1 MARKAKT
8 ENSTSESEQQASET
22 NLLALTTD
30 IVASYLRHN
39 QVPSSELPMVIRKI
53 FGSLSEMAGGAGV
66 AAADTPEPAVPVK
79 KSINDDFIICLE
91 DGKKLRT
98 LKRYL
103 KTHYNLSPEAYRARW
118 QLPREYPMVAPSYA
132 RLRSAFAKKIGL
144 GRVPAGRP
152 RRAKTAG

>member
-1 MARKAKT
+1 MSRKAKT
-8 ENSTSESEQQASET
+8 EKTKEENEQTSSDT
-22 NLLALTTD
+22 HLLALTTD

-39 QVPSSELPMVIRKI
+39 QVPSSELPGVVRKI
-53 FGSLSEMAGGAGV
+53 FSSLAEMSGQSGV
-66 AAADTPEPAVPVK
+66 AAMDTAAPAVPVK
-79 KSINDDFIICLE
+79 KSVNDDFIICLE

-103 KTHYNLSPEAYRARW
+103 KTHYNLSPEAYRAKW

-144 GRVPAGRP
+144 GRVPAGRG
-152 RRAKTAG
+152 RRAKTA